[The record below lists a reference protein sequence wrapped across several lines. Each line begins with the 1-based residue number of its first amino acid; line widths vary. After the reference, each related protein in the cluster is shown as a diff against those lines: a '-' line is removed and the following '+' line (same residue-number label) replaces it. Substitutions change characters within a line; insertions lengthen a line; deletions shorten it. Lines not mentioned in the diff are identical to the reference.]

1 VKLDSITFTRGYTLM
16 NYYIIVYNHEVA
28 KPIKPKGNV
37 RDSSPVKSDNPTP
50 SPYAKD
56 KHNLYYSYK
65 RDS

>member
-1 VKLDSITFTRGYTLM
+1 M